1 MKKLGIVITDGVG
14 FRNFIMSDFIE
25 EASKKFDA
33 ITIYSGLPQHAYDKI
48 SHPSVTIKELDVFKE
63 GYSTWFFR
71 KWKEV
76 AHLQRGRDFYGM
88 NDNKKMN
95 YPGNNSPTSLLIK
108 LIYFVTYF
116 YSSSRSILFAE
127 KLQFLSFSR
136 NKVTLSYLKLL
147 KEDQPN
153 HVFFTHQRP
162 PFLAPFLYAVL
173 KLKIPVST
181 FIFSWDNLAS
191 KGRMLGAFDYFLV
204 WSHLMKEELL
214 TFYPNVIENNI
225 KVVGT
230 PQFEPYVMPKYETK
244 IEEFYAKF
252 NLKADLKTIC
262 YSCADASIGKNDPI
276 VIRSIVGAIRNNT
289 IAKPSQLLVRTSP
302 AEDDAR
308 FKEIREEFP
317 EIVWNVPKWILTRE
331 NHAESWSQRVP
342 SEEDIKDLRSLL
354 EYSDLN
360 INMCSTMS
368 LDFMLFD
375 KPVIN
380 TVFGNLENG
389 LFNDQKYLNYVHFK
403 RVVESGAVVIA
414 KNDEELIQSINQA
427 LENPKERMVQRKSM
441 IDLQVS
447 EPLKET
453 SRRVADTL
461 SQLNDQTHQ
470 NSNSVSF

>member
-33 ITIYSGLPQHAYDKI
+33 ITIYSGLPQHAYDTI
-48 SHPSVTIKELDVFKE
+48 SHPAVTIKELDVFKE

-88 NDNKKMN
+88 KDNKKMN
-95 YPGNNSPTSLLIK
+95 YPGNNSPTAILIK

-116 YSSSRSILFAE
+116 YSSTRSILFAE

-147 KEDQPN
+147 KEDQPT

-162 PFLAPFLYAVL
+162 SYLAPFLYAVR
-173 KLKIPVST
+173 KLKIPAST

-191 KGRMLGAFDYFLV
+191 KGRMLGTFDYYLV

-214 TFYPNVIENNI
+214 TFYPNVIEKQV

-230 PQFEPYVMPKYETK
+230 PQFEPYVMPKYESE
-244 IEEFYAKF
+244 INEFYAKF

-262 YSCADASIGKNDPI
+262 YSCADAAIGGNDPI
-276 VIRSIVGAIRNNT
+276 VIRCIANAIRNNS
-289 IAKPSQLLVRTSP
+289 IAIPSQLLVRTSP
-302 AEDDAR
+302 AEDDSR
-308 FKEIREEFP
+308 FRTIKEEFP
-317 EIVWNVPKWILTRE
+317 EIVWNVPKWILTRKD
-331 NHAESWSQRVP
+331 HAESWSQRVP
-342 SEEDIKDLRSLL
+342 SFEDIRDLRSVL
-354 EYSDLN
+354 EYCDLN

-380 TVFGNLENG
+380 TVFGNPENG

-403 RVVESGAVVIA
+403 RVVDSGAVVIA
-414 KNDEELIQSINQA
+414 KDEAELIQSINQA
-427 LENPKERMVQRKSM
+427 MENPSERAVQRKSL

-447 EPLKET
+447 EALAGT
-453 SRRVADTL
+453 SKRIAQALRSIL
-461 SQLNDQTHQ
+461 
-470 NSNSVSF
+470 